1 MRLTRSSNVAKVA
14 TITNEGVDGQNHM
27 RWCIGIPTLNRADL
41 LEEAVIDLMAHC
53 PSHEVIIV
61 DNGQQRLRE
70 RGVFEV
76 APVGRLSVLENE
88 RNMGVAGAWNQLA
101 KAAFVERNCD
111 AILVLNDD
119 VVFGRDGRVIDELL
133 RTNAEYPRLLVSA
146 RGWCSFLLPRAIWL
160 EVGAFDERF
169 YPAYWEDTDYKV
181 RCYQA
186 GKPPVIRHE
195 LSPVIY
201 RESQTTST
209 KERDA
214 MSQANA
220 ERFGAKWRGDEHVA
234 LLLAAGEEP

>member
-1 MRLTRSSNVAKVA
+1 
-14 TITNEGVDGQNHM
+14 M
-27 RWCIGIPTLNRADL
+27 RWCIGIPSLNRADL
-41 LEEAVIDLMAHC
+41 LEEAVIDLMEHC
-53 PSHEVIIV
+53 PSHEVIVV

-76 APVGRLSVLENE
+76 APVGRLSVIENG

-133 RTNAEYPRLLVSA
+133 RANAEYPRLLVSA

-169 YPAYWEDTDYKV
+169 FPAYWEDTDYKV
-181 RCYQA
+181 RLIQA
-186 GKPPVIRHE
+186 GKPAVVCEE
-195 LSPVIY
+195 LSPVRY
-201 RESQTTST
+201 RESQST
-209 KERDA
+209 GRAERER

-220 ERFGAKWRGDEHVA
+220 ARFAAKWSGEEHIA
-234 LLLAAGEEP
+234 LLLAAGEEV